1 MKTIKYTFTLISLF
15 CSIALLGQG
24 VEKEHLTVALSNPG
38 KPYKLVVGLLSGSIR
53 VTGHSADNLII
64 NVEVEEDK
72 KPKKSDQKASGLK
85 RIGASS
91 GYEINAVEKNNE
103 VTINNHS
110 MMRKIDLD
118 IKVPLNGTLVL
129 NTLNEG
135 DIVVSNIK
143 GELELNNV
151 NGDIKVSGFSGTAVA
166 NTVNGDI
173 SVAFAAVTE
182 GKPMAFSTFNGD
194 VNLNFPATTKAN
206 LKMKTDQGEIFSD
219 FEVAIDKSSA
229 APVKTNSGGT
239 YKISK
244 DAWVTGK
251 INGGGAELMVKSWS
265 GDLYIRKNK

>member
-1 MKTIKYTFTLISLF
+1 MKYTLALMSILF
-15 CSIALLGQG
+15 STVLLGQG
-24 VEKEHLTVALSNPG
+24 VEKEQLTVALSSPG
-38 KPYKLVVGLLSGSIR
+38 KPYKLVVGLLSGSIK
-53 VTGHSADNLII
+53 VTGHSGDNMII
-64 NVEVEEDK
+64 NVEVEEDR
-72 KPKKSDQKASGLK
+72 KPKKTDQKAAGLK

-103 VTINNHS
+103 VTIHNNS
-110 MMRKIDLD
+110 MMRKVDLD
-118 IKVPLNGTLVL
+118 IKVPVNGTLVL

-135 DIVVSNIK
+135 DIVVTNVK

-151 NGDIKVSGFSGTAVA
+151 NGDIKVSGISGTAVA

-173 SVAFAAVTE
+173 TATFTNVTE

-194 VNLNFPATTKAN
+194 VNLSFPGATKAN

-219 FEVAIDKSSA
+219 FEVAMDKSSST
-229 APVKTNSGGT
+229 PVKTNTGGA

-251 INGGGAELMVKSWS
+251 INGGGAEVMVKSWS

>member
-1 MKTIKYTFTLISLF
+1 MKTIKYTLALVGILFSTL
-15 CSIALLGQG
+15 LLGQG
-24 VEKEHLTVALSNPG
+24 VDKEQLTVALSSPG
-38 KPYKLVVGLLSGSIR
+38 KPYKLVVGLLTGSIK
-53 VTGHSADNLII
+53 VTGHSGDNMII
-64 NVEVEEDK
+64 NVEVEEDRKSK
-72 KPKKSDQKASGLK
+72 KTDQKAAGMK

-103 VTINNHS
+103 VTISNNS
-110 MMRKIDLD
+110 VMRKIDLD
-118 IKVPLNGTLVL
+118 IKVPVNGTLVL

-135 DIVVSNIK
+135 DIIVTNIK

-151 NGDIKVSGFSGTAVA
+151 NGDIKISGISGSAVA

-173 SVAFAAVTE
+173 SAAFSSVTE

-194 VNLNFPATTKAN
+194 VNLNFPAATKAN

-219 FEVAIDKSSA
+219 FEVAMDKSSS
-229 APVKTNSGGT
+229 APVKSNTGGT

-251 INGGGAELMVKSWS
+251 INGGGAEVMVKSWS
-265 GDLYIRKNK
+265 GDLFIRKNK

>member
-1 MKTIKYTFTLISLF
+1 MKTIKYTLAFVGVLFSTL
-15 CSIALLGQG
+15 LLGQG
-24 VEKEHLTVALSNPG
+24 VVKEQLTVALSSPG
-38 KPYKLVVGLLSGSIR
+38 KPYKLVVGLLTGSIK
-53 VTGHSADNLII
+53 VTGHSGDNMII

-72 KPKKSDQKASGLK
+72 KSKKTDQKAAGMK

-103 VTINNHS
+103 VTISNNS
-110 MMRKIDLD
+110 VMRKIDLD
-118 IKVPLNGTLVL
+118 IKVPVNGTLVL
-129 NTLNEG
+129 NTINEG

-143 GELELNNV
+143 GELEVNNV
-151 NGDIKVSGFSGTAVA
+151 NGDIKISGISGSAVA

-173 SVAFAAVTE
+173 SAAFLSVTE

-194 VNLNFPATTKAN
+194 INLNFPAATKAN

-219 FEVAIDKSSA
+219 FEVAMDKSSA
-229 APVKTNSGGT
+229 APVKSNTGGT

-251 INGGGAELMVKSWS
+251 INGGGAEVMVKSWS
-265 GDLYIRKNK
+265 GDLFIRKNK